1 MEQSVL
7 QQWYG
12 KPTWLWVFLPLAP
25 LFWLLR
31 LLRRWLLSARAAR
44 LPVPV
49 VIIGNITVGGTGKT
63 PLIMALANALL
74 ARNLKVGL
82 VARGYGGSFTGS
94 FLRVDNNTDP
104 NLCGDEPALLAQS
117 LTCPVCIGRDRVAA
131 ACELV
136 RAGCQVILSDD
147 GLQHYRLARDLE
159 LIVLDA
165 SRGLGNGWCLPIG
178 PLREG
183 AGRLK
188 EADWVLVN
196 GGSGASGF
204 SLAPRRWRDVAT
216 NQAFA
221 FQPWPWGEQAQVC
234 ALAGIG
240 NPERFFRSLE
250 DWGLTVTRRALP
262 DHHRFNPM
270 DFAFA
275 EGQPLLI
282 TAKDAVKCRMLA
294 PPNTWVLDVDA
305 QLPAD
310 FVEDFCTR
318 VQALCRS
325 PQEHTP

>member
-1 MEQSVL
+1 MEASVL
-7 QQWYG
+7 KQWYG
-12 KPTWLWVFLPLAP
+12 KPTWLWVFLPWVP
-25 LFWLLR
+25 LFWLAR
-31 LLRRWLLSARAAR
+31 LVRRWLLTKQAPR

-63 PLIMALANALL
+63 PLIMALANALM
-74 ARNLKVGL
+74 ARTLRVGVVTL
-82 VARGYGGSFTGS
+82 GYGGNFNGTY
-94 FLRVDNNTDP
+94 LRVDNSTDP
-104 NLCGDEPALLAQS
+104 TLCGDEPALLAQTLS
-117 LTCPVCIGRDRVAA
+117 CPICVGRDRVAA
-131 ACELV
+131 AQELV

-188 EADWVLVN
+188 EADWALVN
-196 GGSGASGF
+196 GGSGANSF
-204 SLAPRRWRDVAT
+204 SLAPRRWRDLAT

-221 FQPWPWGEQAQVC
+221 FQPWPWGEQTQVC

-294 PPNTWVLDVDA
+294 PPNTWVLDVEA
-305 QLPAD
+305 QLPAA

-318 VQALCRS
+318 VQTLCRS
-325 PQEHTP
+325 PQEHRP